1 MRPPSGKSASRW
13 PRSRGLTRAKQHARL
28 LVCSK
33 VLENTQEENGKLYPG
48 LYESSIHEGNSSF
61 WPRASYPPWSPFW
74 DWYVERFA
82 QYLGILVCCTR
93 ARKPG
98 ADNVLGLR
106 RLMGTIVEEA
116 PFPRYTPPPMKMGK
130 EGRAHFH
137 PLTGGQF
144 SVYRLEFR

>member
-1 MRPPSGKSASRW
+1 MVSYIQDHTNHRF
-13 PRSRGLTRAKQHARL
+13 TRATPVYGHERRIP
-28 LVCSK
+28 
-33 VLENTQEENGKLYPG
+33 PG
-48 LYESSIHEGNSSF
+48 PLFGD
-61 WPRASYPPWSPFW
+61 

-130 EGRAHFH
+130 EGRARFH
-137 PLTGGQF
+137 PLTGRQF